1 MPTKPWRE
9 IRQTRSKLTPE
20 ERARIDAEVIADVQR
35 MRLPELRK
43 ARQLSQATLAD
54 LLCMSQGDVS
64 RLERRTDVYVSTIRR
79 YLEAAGGRLRILAEF
94 PDAEPIEIT
103 GFSEIDPVNRATP
116 THPHKLSEATALS
129 GLKTA
134 KTKARS
140 TSKKGPRTKAR
151 EASKN

>member
-20 ERARIDAEVIADVQR
+20 ERASIDAEVIADVQR

-103 GFSEIDPVNRATP
+103 GFSEIDPVNRTVP
-116 THPHKLSEATALS
+116 TRPRKLGKTSALS
-129 GLKTA
+129 GLKATQ
-134 KTKARS
+134 TKART
-140 TSKKGPRTKAR
+140 TSKKGPRAKAR
-151 EASKN
+151 AAAES